1 MRLSTPLLP
10 LLLGCLAL
18 PVSASEP
25 TIRID
30 TPLTPPTWAL
40 LERQLLE
47 TNAAACR
54 RFFARY
60 FDERGFLLCV
70 ERWGGD
76 DGPDDAPENVGGW
89 AQLHALGG
97 ADDILTM
104 YRKAWEGH
112 LRQYTLARTV
122 EVPFARDG
130 MYYKEFPVMFDWQH
144 NGEGLRLFNLQG
156 LSDYQDIRFGHR
168 VRRYAGFYM
177 NEDPGAPNY
186 DPRHKIIRSMIN
198 GSRGPLLRKATG
210 LDWAGDPIEIEN
222 RFHLG
227 HGERNYAEM
236 VAHFKDYNDVVG
248 DHPLNLIATTLPL
261 NAYMLTGKAKY
272 RTWLIG
278 YVDAWLKRMK
288 QNGDIIPSNIGLDGT
303 IGGATRGKWY
313 GGTYGWGF
321 TVIVPQTGELAHRNR
336 QHWGFVGMMNAYL
349 LTGDDKY
356 LDAWRKQTAK
366 VNAQRRV
373 VDGQAVYPRMYGDKG
388 WYLWLP
394 QPYTYNQ
401 LEIYYLSMKDGDR
414 KYLENDP
421 WLKFLDGDN
430 SDYAEAA
437 LRRDLAEVRR
447 RSSAMDGD
455 TTTPDTR
462 LADDPAKY
470 NPAQVTALRQLMVG
484 GLDPGRRASVWHTRL
499 RYFDPANRRAGIP
512 DDCAA
517 LIDRMTDTTTRVQLV
532 NTNQLQ
538 GRELIVQAGAYA
550 EHTFRAV
557 EIGSRRIPLHG
568 PTLRVRLAPGAGAT
582 LTLTVDRHSRPPTMH
597 FPWTTGSRIPSPSAD
612 N

>member
-1 MRLSTPLLP
+1 MRIPFSLGT
-10 LLLGCLAL
+10 LLLACLAL
-18 PVSASEP
+18 NVSAAEP
-25 TIRID
+25 TIHIR
-30 TPLTPPTWAL
+30 TPVTPPTWAL
-40 LERQLLE
+40 LERQLLD

-54 RFFARY
+54 RFFSRY

-89 AQLHALGG
+89 AQLHALGA
-97 ADDILTM
+97 ADDILTL

-112 LRQYTLARTV
+112 LRQYTLAKTV

-156 LSDYQDIRFGHR
+156 LSDYQNIRYGHR

-198 GSRGPLLRKATG
+198 GSRGPLMRKATG
-210 LDWAGDPIEIEN
+210 LDWAGDPIDIEN
-222 RFHLG
+222 RFDLG

-261 NAYMLTGKAKY
+261 NAYMLTGNKKY
-272 RTWLIG
+272 RSWLID
-278 YVDAWLKRMK
+278 YVDAWVDRMK
-288 QNGDIIPSNIGLDGT
+288 RNGDIIPSNIGLDGT
-303 IGGATRGKWY
+303 IGGETDGKWY

-321 TVIVPQTGELAHRNR
+321 TVIVPQTGDLAHRNR
-336 QHWGFVGMMNAYL
+336 QHWGFVGMMNAYF

-356 LDAWRKQTAK
+356 LDAWRKQTIR
-366 VNAQRRV
+366 VNAQKKMI
-373 VDGQAVYPRMYGDKG
+373 DGKPMWPRMFGDDG
-388 WYLWLP
+388 WYNWVP
-394 QPYTYNQ
+394 QPYSYNQ
-401 LEIYYLSMKDGDR
+401 LEIYYLSMKPKDR
-414 KYLENDP
+414 QFLENDA
-421 WLKFLDGDN
+421 WLKFLDGNND
-430 SDYAEAA
+430 SYPEQA

-447 RSSAMDGD
+447 RSTAMNSD

-470 NPAQVTALRQLMVG
+470 NPAQVTALRQLMVA

-499 RYFDPANRRAGIP
+499 RYFDPTRRRAGIP

-517 LIDRMTDTTTRVQLV
+517 LVDRMTDDTTRVRLV
-532 NTNQLQ
+532 NTNQLEA
-538 GRELIVQAGAYA
+538 REMIVQAGAYA
-550 EHTFRAV
+550 EHTIRVAKV
-557 EIGSRRIPLHG
+557 GKTTVTPKG
-568 PTLRVRLAPGAGAT
+568 PTLRVTLAPGAGST
-582 LTLTVDRHSRPPTMH
+582 LTLTVDRHSRQPTMR
-597 FPWTTGSRIPSPSAD
+597 FPWDRD
-612 N
+612 